1 MTTSDS
7 ITLSWSVGEHVTSS
21 EVEWRET
28 GSDGSVT
35 TDEGSG
41 RIAGNTFTIKGLKNN
56 AEYTITVTVYNLA
69 GFEES
74 QSIVIT
80 TEKGKT

>member
-7 ITLSWSVGEHVTSS
+7 ITLSWSVGEHVSSS

-28 GSDGSVT
+28 GSDSSVT
-35 TDEGSG
+35 NDERSD
-41 RIAGNTFTIKGLKNN
+41 RIADDTYTIERLKNN
-56 AEYTITVTVYNLA
+56 TDYHIKVRVYNPA